1 MRWTHPVP
9 CAILPAMQLY
19 GSPLSCSAATRIAL
33 LEAGAPF
40 EYVEVDAPTKRTR
53 DGADY
58 REIHPLGLVP
68 ALRTDDGQ
76 LITENA
82 AVLQYVADAHPAAA
96 LAPPPG
102 GLERVRLQQWLC
114 FIGTELHKGV
124 YAPLLGSEVPEA
136 VRSWALEKG
145 LSRFDY
151 LARHLDGREFLL
163 DRFSVA
169 DAYLVVVLTWSVA
182 TPIDLKKWPS
192 LVAYLQRLQARPS
205 VAAALHAERKLYGEE
220 LARHGRPVPAFL
232 RPREA
237 TAS

>member
-1 MRWTHPVP
+1 M
-9 CAILPAMQLY
+9 
-19 GSPLSCSAATRIAL
+19 
-33 LEAGAPF
+33 
-40 EYVEVDAPTKRTR
+40 
-53 DGADY
+53 
-58 REIHPLGLVP
+58 
-68 ALRTDDGQ
+68 
-76 LITENA
+76 
-82 AVLQYVADAHPAAA
+82 
-96 LAPPPG
+96 
-102 GLERVRLQQWLC
+102 
-114 FIGTELHKGV
+114 

-136 VRSWALEKG
+136 VRSWVLEKSV
-145 LSRFDY
+145 SRFDY

-169 DAYLVVVLTWSVA
+169 DAYLATALTWSIA

-220 LARHGRPVPAFL
+220 LTRHGRPLPAFM

>member
-1 MRWTHPVP
+1 MPPR
-9 CAILPAMQLY
+9 AILSAMQLY
-19 GSPLSCSAATRIAL
+19 GSPLSCSMATRIAL

-58 REIHPLGLVP
+58 RAIHPLGLVP
-68 ALRTDDGQ
+68 ALRTDDGR

-82 AVLQYVADAHPAAA
+82 AVLQYVADALPAAG
-96 LAPPPG
+96 LAPPAGDP
-102 GLERVRLQQWLC
+102 ERVRLQQWLS
-114 FIGTELHKGV
+114 FIGSELHKGV
-124 YAPLLGSEVPEA
+124 FAPLFASEVPDA
-136 VRSWALEKG
+136 VRSWVLERSA
-145 LSRFDY
+145 SRFDY

-169 DAYLVVVLTWSVA
+169 DAYLATVLTWSIA

-220 LARHGRPVPAFL
+220 LARHGRPLPAFM